1 VLWGGEARRGA
12 RRSATL
18 LPAGAVL
25 TDGPCPP
32 PAVRPPGRFLL
43 EPDGAVIRA
52 HLVAQVAARVGGWL
66 LDPTIAYLSADEP
79 EPTPYGVWFE
89 VLEVL
94 PFGLR
99 ALRER
104 LRAHDAGPLVV
115 KKRGTAVL
123 PEQLRRRLH
132 LTGSREVTVVLT
144 RQAGRQVALIVRPVP
159 AVRPVPPWPVS
170 DGPAGPAPG

>member
-1 VLWGGEARRGA
+1 M
-12 RRSATL
+12 
-18 LPAGAVL
+18 
-25 TDGPCPP
+25 
-32 PAVRPPGRFLL
+32 
-43 EPDGAVIRA
+43 IRA

-123 PEQLRRRLH
+123 PEELRRRLH

-144 RQAGRQVALIVRPVP
+144 RQTGRQVALIVQPLARVP
-159 AVRPVPPWPVS
+159 AVPAVPDRPVS